1 MKNFI
6 QPGDRLD
13 LVAPA
18 GGVVS
23 GAGYLIGALF
33 VVAQHSAAEGAP
45 FVGVPGGVYS
55 LPKKANDVV
64 TQLAAVYWD
73 AAAKNVTVTAAG
85 NTKIGVATKAADAAA
100 ATVAVRLN
108 GVA

>member
-13 LVAPA
+13 LIAPA
-18 GGVVS
+18 GGVTS

-33 VVAQHSAAEGAP
+33 VVAQHTALDGAP
-45 FVGVPGGVYS
+45 FVGVTVGVFG

-73 AAAKNVTVTAAG
+73 AAAKNVTITAAG

-108 GVA
+108 GIA